1 MSDVNTLITRQQG
14 LRPTVEPLRVAVRRL
29 RWFRASFRSQTEVI
43 TENTGLH
50 FEVLDDRLTAAFI
63 SWLRK
68 VEAQRPAD
76 SADRPAY
83 FDFAAG
89 LMLRELLS
97 DPPLRVTQRPETAAP
112 NAPEMI
118 WPEGFVCTTFCLG
131 VRAAVFA
138 QEFDASTQIAPEFD
152 EARTWWSF
160 FENVGEDAARAAGF
174 FQLFVGNEPDWL
186 MPDVF
191 HRSMFRQT
199 VETTTDTPQIRGQEP
214 T

>member
-1 MSDVNTLITRQQG
+1 MSDSSTLITRQEG
-14 LRPTVEPLRVAVRRL
+14 LRPTKEPLRIAVRRL

-43 TENTGLH
+43 TENTGYG
-50 FEVLDDRLTAAFI
+50 FEILEDRLTAAFI

-76 SADRPAY
+76 TADRPAY

-97 DPPLRVTQRPETAAP
+97 DPPLRVTHRPAAPDKDAPET
-112 NAPEMI
+112 I

-138 QEFDASTQIAPEFD
+138 QEFDASTRIAPEFD

-191 HRSMFRQT
+191 HRAMFRT
-199 VETTTDTPQIRGQEP
+199 SIEPITDKPRLSDHDP
-214 T
+214 S